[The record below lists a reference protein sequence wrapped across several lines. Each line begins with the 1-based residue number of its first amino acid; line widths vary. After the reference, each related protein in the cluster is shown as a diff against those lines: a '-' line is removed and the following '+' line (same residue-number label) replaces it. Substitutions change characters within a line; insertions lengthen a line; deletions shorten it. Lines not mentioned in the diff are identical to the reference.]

1 MAQPLE
7 MVTII
12 KKEGGRKMS
21 FGERLQTVRRRSGQ
35 TQEEFASQLKVS
47 RQAVSKWESSRGYPE
62 IEKIIYICNRYGTT
76 MDELF
81 ADEVPL
87 RPAEAEVPAA
97 AETLR
102 DRPLKTVLSDF
113 ASNLSFTHKC
123 MIGGLLAAVALLVL
137 LISHQLKGGTDRMMT
152 IVWTAAIILF
162 GAAEAMTAGLVSIWF
177 VAGALVAL
185 VAAFVDASLTVQVVL
200 FLVVSAAALA
210 VTRPLL
216 RKITAANAIPTNADR
231 VIGELAKV
239 TETIDNENSTGAVYA
254 DGKTWTAR
262 SADDSV
268 IPAGSRVKI
277 ESMQGVKLLVSP
289 AENKMEV

>member
-1 MAQPLE
+1 
-7 MVTII
+7 
-12 KKEGGRKMS
+12 MS
-21 FGERLQTVRRRSGQ
+21 FGERLQAVRRRSGQ

-76 MDELF
+76 MNELF
-81 ADEVPL
+81 ADEVPVHA
-87 RPAEAEVPAA
+87 PETEAPAA

-113 ASNLSFTHKC
+113 FSNLSFSHKC

-137 LISHQLKGGTDRMMT
+137 LISHHLKGGTDRMMT

-162 GAAEAMTAGLVSIWF
+162 GVVEAMTAGLVSIWF
-177 VAGALVAL
+177 VAGALIAL
-185 VAAFVDASLTVQVVL
+185 IAAFVDASLAVQITL
-200 FLVVSAAALA
+200 FLVVSATALA
-210 VTRPLL
+210 LTRPLL
-216 RKITAANAIPTNADR
+216 KKITAANAVPTNADR
-231 VIGELAKV
+231 VLGELAKV

-254 DGKTWTAR
+254 DGKEWTAR
-262 SADDSV
+262 STDDTV

-277 ESMQGVKLLVSP
+277 ESMQGVKLLVRL
-289 AENKMEV
+289 AENKVEV